1 MTFHLLYRNL
11 PPCSGLHDGWAWW
24 EGGAE
29 SRAGRTSALGA
40 VRGSSCAFKAQAESQ
55 RPAGPGRE
63 AWPPHTCSTLRSAS
77 ASKAGHP
84 QKACSVAF
92 AADGPRSRQLRENE
106 SRRQAC
112 SSNPFSLKHGQERGC
127 GHRPNGALGLEI
139 SPFSSQKQ
147 IVKQLFKKKKIRKQT
162 FGSI

>member
-1 MTFHLLYRNL
+1 M
-11 PPCSGLHDGWAWW
+11 
-24 EGGAE
+24 
-29 SRAGRTSALGA
+29 
-40 VRGSSCAFKAQAESQ
+40 
-55 RPAGPGRE
+55 AGPGGKEGQRVEQVEPVLSEQSE
-63 AWPPHTCSTLRSAS
+63 ALPAHLKLRPSPRDLRALGGRRGPPHTCGTLRPAS

-84 QKACSVAF
+84 QKACSGAL